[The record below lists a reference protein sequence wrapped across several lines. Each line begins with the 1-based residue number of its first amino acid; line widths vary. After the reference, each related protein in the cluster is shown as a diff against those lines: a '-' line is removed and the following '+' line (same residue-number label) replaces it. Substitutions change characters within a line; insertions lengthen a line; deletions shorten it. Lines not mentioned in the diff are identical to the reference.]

1 MAIDIESID
10 KWFDSPE
17 GKASIEKFK
26 AKMDHQERR
35 IQRAHQLIQEGGE
48 TFIHMLIQNQIAIYT
63 DEYEDKCYKRGYMP
77 YPTNITSLL
86 FDVAEQYGKPFVQIL
101 DEFDEHFGA
110 STVTYMGYQWNWI
123 HGQGT
128 VLRIFKDGVELLRI

>member
-10 KWFDSPE
+10 MWFDSPE
-17 GKASIEKFK
+17 CKASMEKFK
-26 AKMDHQERR
+26 AKMDHRERR
-35 IQRAHQLIQEGGE
+35 IQRAHQRIQERGE
-48 TFIHMLIQNQIAIYT
+48 TSIHKLIQNQIAIYT
-63 DEYEDKCYKRGYMP
+63 DEYHDKCYKKGYMP

-101 DEFDEHFGA
+101 DEFDENFGA
-110 STVTYMGYQWNWI
+110 NTVTYMGYQWNWI

-128 VLRIFKDGVELLRI
+128 VLRIFKDEVELLRI